1 MQNRW
6 NDTEARKHRG
16 LDELVYRSLLL
27 GAESNLVLWGG
38 GNTSSKLIEKDFRG
52 REVKVLRVKG
62 SGSDLR
68 TVQADLFPG
77 VRLDDVLPL
86 RDREAM
92 TDEEIVAFL
101 VHCLVEPGSVRPS
114 IEALLHA
121 FVPFRHVDHS
131 HADSVLSL
139 TNNTDGLKHTRAVYG
154 EEIIWIPYQRPGF
167 ELSRRVAQEVD
178 KSPKARGCVLEKH
191 GLITWAETSRESY
204 QTHIEFNTR
213 AEEYLAEHARGRRVF
228 GPPEVAPFSPPER
241 HRCAAALLP
250 LLRGTLQTRRHTI
263 LRFEDSDD
271 LLEFIGSKEGP
282 TLSRVGAATPDHL
295 MNVKGW
301 PLVLP
306 PPRLHDP
313 NGVPELEEAYERQVR
328 ELVGDYTEEYRKF
341 YEKHTRGNMPML
353 EDAPR
358 VVLVRGVG
366 MITLGPDA
374 QAARVAADVYRHTIQ
389 IMAGA
394 QSISSYSSMSPRE
407 AFDAEY
413 WPLEL
418 YKLTLRPPEKELSRR
433 VALVTGA
440 AGGIGAAIAQRLA
453 AEGAH
458 VVLAD
463 LDETRATKLAG
474 EICTRF
480 GPGRAVGLRIDVTR
494 EDEVRACV
502 ERTVLEYGGL
512 DIVINNAGVAHV
524 SPVETLEKA
533 DWDRCLAIN
542 ATGHFL
548 VSREALRVL
557 RRQQLGGSFIFV
569 TSKNVL
575 GPGQNFSAY
584 SASKAAQAQL
594 ARVLALEV
602 ATLGVRVNMLSP
614 DAVFKDSGLWSE
626 QVRQERASTH
636 GIAPDQIEEFYRTRN
651 LLKAQVRPEDVAE
664 AALFLASD
672 RSSRTTGCIL
682 TVDGGLRE
690 AFPR

>member
-6 NDTEARKHRG
+6 KDTEARKLRG
-16 LDELVYRSLLL
+16 LDELVYRSLLI
-27 GAESNLVLWGG
+27 GADPNLVLWGG
-38 GNTSSKLIEKDFRG
+38 GNTSCKLMEKDFRG

-68 TVQADLFPG
+68 SVQADQFPG

-101 VHCLVEPGSVRPS
+101 AHCLVEPGSVRPS
-114 IEALLHA
+114 IETLLHA
-121 FVPFRHVDHS
+121 FVPFRHIDHS
-131 HADSVLSL
+131 HADFVLSL
-139 TNNTDGLKHTRAVYG
+139 TNNTDGVKHTKAVYG

-167 ELSRRVAQEVD
+167 ALSKQVAQEVE
-178 KSPKARGCVLEKH
+178 KNPKARGCVLEKH
-191 GLITWAETSRESY
+191 GLITWAATARESY
-204 QTHIEFNTR
+204 LTHIEFNTR
-213 AEEYLAEHARGRRVF
+213 AEEYLAERARGHRVF
-228 GPPEVAPFSPPER
+228 GPPEVTPLPPTER
-241 HRCAAALLP
+241 HRCAAVLLP
-250 LLRGTLQTRRHTI
+250 LLRGTLQARRRTI

-271 LLEFIGSKEGP
+271 LLEFIGSKKGP
-282 TLSRVGAATPDHL
+282 DLSRVGAATPDHL
-295 MNVKGW
+295 MNTKGW

-306 PPRLHDP
+306 PPRLRDQDGP
-313 NGVPELEEAYERQVR
+313 PELEEAYEREVR
-328 ELVGDYTEEYRKF
+328 EIVEAFSEEYREF
-341 YEKHTRGNMPML
+341 YEKHSRGDLPML

-374 QAARVAADVYRHTIQ
+374 QAARVAADVYRHTIK

-394 QSISSYSSMSPRE
+394 QAISSYSSMSPRE

-418 YKLTLRPPEKELSRR
+418 YKLTLRPPERELSRR

-440 AGGIGAAIAQRLA
+440 AGGIGAAIAGRLA

-463 LDETRATKLAG
+463 LDETRATRLAG
-474 EICTRF
+474 EICAQS
-480 GPGRAVGLRIDVTR
+480 GPGRAIGLRMDVTR

-502 ERTVLEYGGL
+502 ERAVLEYGGL
-512 DIVINNAGVAHV
+512 DIVVNNAGVAHV

-533 DWDRCLAIN
+533 DWERCMAIN

-548 VSREALRVL
+548 VSREAIRVL
-557 RRQQLGGSFIFV
+557 RRQQLGGSLIFV

-602 ATLGVRVNMLSP
+602 AEMGVRVNMLSP

-626 QVRQERASTH
+626 QLRQERARTH
-636 GIAPDQIEEFYRTRN
+636 GIAADQIEEFYRKRN
-651 LLKAQVRPEDVAE
+651 LLRAQVRPEDVADS
-664 AALFLASD
+664 ALFLASD